1 MDTVMLIEAIVPKGS
16 ILMKNTKYRL
26 KLAVH
31 KPDNLQFGFDYFHCY
46 ILRCQIFICKAFL
59 W

>member
-26 KLAVH
+26 
-31 KPDNLQFGFDYFHCY
+31 LQ
-46 ILRCQIFICKAFL
+46 INRT
-59 W
+59 